1 MKSKKRILVA
11 PLNWGLGH
19 ATRCIPIINALL
31 EHEFEPVIGSDGS
44 ALALLKKE
52 FPFVDAI
59 NLPDYGIIYPK
70 KGKDFKKKLLLNTP
84 RLLKVIKKE
93 KKLVKKLVSD
103 LDLNGIISDN
113 RFGVRSKKIPSVF
126 VSHQL
131 NVLSG
136 TTSWLSSSLHQKII
150 AKYDECWV
158 PDVSDEP
165 NLSGALGHLEHAPF
179 TIKYLGAISR
189 FKKELLPKKHDLM
202 VVLSGPEPQRSML
215 SKKLKSELQ
224 NFEGDI
230 LFVEGVIE
238 TNLKVTKEAN
248 FTFYNYM
255 TSTELSSAINS
266 SNLIIARSGYTTIL
280 DLASME
286 KNAFFI
292 PTPGQ
297 FEQEYLAKTLQQ
309 NQLVP
314 YCEQDDFNL
323 KELDRVS
330 NYSGLQEIKSTTDWS
345 ELFSLF
351 ERKREFATNT

>member
-1 MKSKKRILVA
+1 MKSKKRILIA

-31 EHEFEPVIGSDGS
+31 ENEFDPVIGSDGI

-52 FPFVDAI
+52 FPSIETV
-59 NLPDYGIIYPK
+59 NLIEYDITYPK
-70 KGKDFKKKLLLNTP
+70 DGKDFKKKLLLNTP
-84 RLLKVIKKE
+84 RLLKVINKE
-93 KKLVKKLVSD
+93 KKLVKRLVQELN
-103 LDLNGIISDN
+103 LDGIISDN
-113 RFGVRSKKIPSVF
+113 RFGVRSKRVPSVF

-158 PDVSDEP
+158 PDVFDEP
-165 NLSGALGHLEHAPF
+165 NLSGALGHMEHAPF

-202 VVLSGPEPQRSML
+202 VLLSGPEPQRSML
-215 SKKLKSELQ
+215 SKKLKEELQ
-224 NFEGDI
+224 NFEGNI

-238 TNLKVTKEAN
+238 ANQKVIKEAHM
-248 FTFYNYM
+248 TLYNYM
-255 TSTELSSAINS
+255 TSSELSSAINS
-266 SNLIIARSGYTTIL
+266 SRLVIARSGYTTIL
-280 DLASME
+280 DLAALE
-286 KNAFFI
+286 KKAFFI

-297 FEQEYLAKTLQQ
+297 FEQEYLAESLQQ
-309 NQLVP
+309 NQLAP
-314 YCEQDDFNL
+314 YCKQEGFNL
-323 KELDRVS
+323 KALDRVS
-330 NYSGLQEIKSTTDWS
+330 NFNGLQQIKSTVNWTD
-345 ELFSLF
+345 LLSLF